1 MNPQW
6 LEQAE
11 RSNVFALRTLVW
23 ITSVLGRRVGRCL
36 LYPICLYFMLFSV
49 TARQASKQYLARVLG
64 RTAGWREVFQH
75 YFTFAAVALD
85 RVFLLSDRY
94 DLFDIKSH
102 GHEPLLNLIDN
113 KRGALLLGAHIG
125 SFEILR
131 AIAEK
136 GRGVTVRMLMYED
149 IARKLNAVLNAVNP
163 KFKMNVIGL
172 GKLDSMLKIGEHLD
186 AGEYVGMLGDRAIS
200 ETGQVKVSFFGQD
213 AEFPD
218 APFRLAAML
227 KCPVIM
233 MVGLYQGG
241 NRYDLY
247 FEQLVEGGQVDRK
260 ERERV
265 IQSWQTRYVERL
277 EHYCRLAPYNWFNFY
292 DFWNGE
298 NKTDG

>member
-1 MNPQW
+1 
-6 LEQAE
+6 
-11 RSNVFALRTLVW
+11 
-23 ITSVLGRRVGRCL
+23 
-36 LYPICLYFMLFSV
+36 
-49 TARQASKQYLARVLG
+49 
-64 RTAGWREVFQH
+64 VFQH

-149 IARKLNAVLNAVNP
+149 IARKLNAVLNAINP

-172 GKLDSMLKIGEHLD
+172 GKLNSMLKIGEHLD

-200 ETGQVKVSFFGQD
+200 KTGQVNVPFFGQD

-233 MVGLYQGG
+233 MVGLYRGG

-247 FEQLVEGGQVDRK
+247 FEQLVDGGAVDRK

-265 IQSWQTRYVERL
+265 IQSWQRRYVERL
-277 EHYCRLAPYNWFNFY
+277 EQYCRIAPYNWFNFY
-292 DFWNGE
+292 DFWDSE
-298 NKTDG
+298 NKTNV

>member
-6 LEQAE
+6 LAQTE
-11 RSNVFALRTLVW
+11 RSNVFALRILVW
-23 ITSVLGRRVGRCL
+23 ITSVLGRRVGQWL
-36 LYPICLYFMLFSV
+36 LYPICLYFILFSV
-49 TARQASKQYLARVLG
+49 KARRASKQYLARALG
-64 RTAGWREVFQH
+64 RPAGWRDVFHH

-113 KRGALLLGAHIG
+113 KRGALLLGAHLG

-149 IARKLNAVLNAVNP
+149 IARKLNAVLSAVNP

-186 AGEYVGMLGDRAIS
+186 AGEMVGMLGDRAIS
-200 ETGQVKVSFFGQD
+200 ESGQIKFPFFGD
-213 AEFPD
+213 MAEFPD

-227 KCPVIM
+227 KCPVVLMI
-233 MVGLYQGG
+233 GLYRGG

-247 FEQLVEGGQVDRK
+247 FEKIVDGEPVDRK
-260 ERERV
+260 QRERV
-265 IQSWQTRYVERL
+265 IQSWQQLYVERL
-277 EHYCRLAPYNWFNFY
+277 EHFCRLAPYNWFNFF
-292 DFWNGE
+292 DFWNSDD
-298 NKTDG
+298 KS

>member
-6 LEQAE
+6 LAQTE
-11 RSNVFALRTLVW
+11 RSNVLALRTLVW
-23 ITSVLGRRVGRCL
+23 ITSVLGRRVGQWL
-36 LYPICLYFMLFSV
+36 LYPICLYFVLFSV
-49 TARQASKQYLARVLG
+49 KARRASKQYLARALG
-64 RTAGWREVFQH
+64 RPASWRDVFQH

-85 RVFLLSDRY
+85 RVFLLSDRF

-102 GHEPLLNLIDN
+102 GHEPLLNLVDN

-131 AIAEK
+131 ALAEK

-172 GKLDSMLKIGEHLD
+172 GKLDSMLKIGEHLN
-186 AGEYVGMLGDRAIS
+186 AGELVGMLGDRAIS
-200 ETGQVKVSFFGQD
+200 ESGQIKFPFFGD
-213 AEFPD
+213 MAEFPD

-227 KCPVIM
+227 KCPVVLMI
-233 MVGLYQGG
+233 GLYRGG

-247 FEQLVEGGQVDRK
+247 FEKIVDGEAVDRK
-260 ERERV
+260 DRERV
-265 IQSWQTRYVERL
+265 IQSWQQLYVERL
-277 EHYCRLAPYNWFNFY
+277 EHFCRLAPYNWFNFF
-292 DFWNGE
+292 DFWNSDD
-298 NKTDG
+298 KT

>member
-6 LEQAE
+6 LAQAE
-11 RSNVFALRTLVW
+11 RSNIFALRTLVW
-23 ITSVLGRRVGRCL
+23 ITRVLGRRAGQWL
-36 LYPICLYFMLFSV
+36 LYPICLYFVLFSV
-49 TARQASKQYLARVLG
+49 KARRASKQYLARALG
-64 RTAGWREVFQH
+64 RPAGWRDVFQH

-85 RVFLLSDRY
+85 RVFLLSDRF
-94 DLFDIKSH
+94 DLFDIQSH
-102 GHEPLLNLIDN
+102 GHEPLLNLVDN

-136 GRGVTVRMLMYED
+136 GRGVTVRMLMFED
-149 IARKLNAVLNAVNP
+149 IARKLNAVLHAVNP
-163 KFKMNVIGL
+163 NFKMNIIGL

-186 AGEYVGMLGDRAIS
+186 AGELVGMLGDRAIS
-200 ETGQVKVSFFGQD
+200 ATGQVKVPFLGHD
-213 AEFPD
+213 AEFPE

-227 KCPVIM
+227 KCPVIL
-233 MVGLYQGG
+233 MVGLYRGG

-247 FEQLVEGGQVDRK
+247 FEQIVDGTPVDRK

-265 IQSWQTRYVERL
+265 IQSWQQRYVERL

-292 DFWNGE
+292 DFWNG
-298 NKTDG
+298 NDKT